1 MTKYDL
7 DKITMRYKKECVIPI
22 DVAGDGKYLHRSIIK
37 SGIIPFGDHIIFRS
51 EVTSKTN

>member
-51 EVTSKTN
+51 EVTSKIN